1 MWTYLLIFLGTKIV
15 WVLGLILRYNTF
27 AEPARSQNRVLGAK
41 NSWFGDLKPKHF
53 WGLFFIISVII
64 TTCSS
69 VSSSISFPFE
79 KYYLI
84 RPLAFPLRPF
94 FHEWSGWAKNPSA
107 FNFWRSVHGK
117 WSIFR
122 RFPHIGCFR
131 ISRWGF
137 SSKMS
142 RQYTSR
148 SGCICIAGRWRL
160 NHFQQRLFTWVRSR

>member
-15 WVLGLILRYNTF
+15 WVLGLTLRYNTF
-27 AEPARSQNRVLGAK
+27 AEPARSHNRVLGAR

-69 VSSSISFPFE
+69 VSSSISFPFG

-122 RFPHIGCFR
+122 RFPH
-131 ISRWGF
+131 
-137 SSKMS
+137 
-142 RQYTSR
+142 
-148 SGCICIAGRWRL
+148 RL
-160 NHFQQRLFTWVRSR
+160 LPYWWVRFFFKDVSSIHKPIRVRLYSWKMAAEPFPAAPLHMST